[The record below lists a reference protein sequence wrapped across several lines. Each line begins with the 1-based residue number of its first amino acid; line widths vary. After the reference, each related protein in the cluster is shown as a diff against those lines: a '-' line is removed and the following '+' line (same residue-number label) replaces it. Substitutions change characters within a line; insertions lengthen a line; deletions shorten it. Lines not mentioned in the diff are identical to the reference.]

1 MKKVLSNTDEVIHVF
16 AQQTQS
22 EGRNQSRSIFFE
34 GKKIYSYGYHYLLGE
49 FINNEKAIIINNTG
63 YSVTTSKHIGKLG
76 IGTNHYKQFYLTNID
91 IDNVYNEIAKDLI
104 NLGKARKPQ
113 IYLDSIFSLF
123 NQLNEWIDYTKA
135 NKIKHKYV
143 VKKSTSKYIE
153 LKNIV
158 KELEENYN
166 WFLSNLKETHKI
178 AKETKRKK
186 EIDELKIALYKFNS
200 YKTNFFRIGNFD
212 YLRLSKDNTKVETSQ
227 GIKIEISEAKKLYL
241 AIQNKI
247 DIVGYKLGYYTINN
261 INSKSL
267 KAGCHNICIK
277 SVNQIG
283 NKLLTL

>member
-1 MKKVLSNTDEVIHVF
+1 MKKVFSNTDEVIHVF

-22 EGRNQSRSIFFE
+22 EGRNQSRSLFFE

-49 FINNEKAIIINNTG
+49 FINNGKAIIINDNG
-63 YSVTTSKHIGKLG
+63 YSVTTSKHISKLRTA
-76 IGTNHYKQFYLTNID
+76 TNHYKQFNITNID
-91 IDNVYNEIAKDLI
+91 IDNVYNEISKDLI
-104 NLGKARKPQ
+104 SLSKARKPE

-123 NQLNEWIDYTKA
+123 DQLNEWIEYTKE

-158 KELEENYN
+158 KELKENYN
-166 WFLSNLKETHKI
+166 TFLSNLKETQKI

-186 EIDELKIALYKFNS
+186 EVEQLKTALEKFNS

-212 YLRLSKDNTKVETSQ
+212 YLRLSKDSTKVETSQ
-227 GIKIEISEAKKLYL
+227 GVRIDVNEAKKLYL
-241 AIQNKI
+241 AIKNNI
-247 DIVGYKLGYYTINN
+247 DIVGYKLGYYRINH

-277 SVNQIG
+277 NIEQIG
-283 NKLLTL
+283 YKLLTL

>member
-1 MKKVLSNTDEVIHVF
+1 MKKVFSNTDEVIHVF

-22 EGRNQSRSIFFE
+22 EGRNSTRSIYFE

-49 FINNEKAIIINNTG
+49 FINKGKAIIINDKG
-63 YSVTTSKHIGKLG
+63 YSVTTSKHIAKLG
-76 IGTNHYKQFYLTNID
+76 VATNHYKQFYIQNID
-91 IDNVYNEIAKDLI
+91 IDNVYNEISIDLI
-104 NLGKARKPQ
+104 NLGKARKPR
-113 IYLDSIFSLF
+113 IYLHSIFNLF

-135 NKIKHKYV
+135 NKIKHKCV

-158 KELEENYN
+158 KELKENYN
-166 WFLSNLKETHKI
+166 TFLYNLKETQKI
-178 AKETKRKK
+178 AKEIQRKK
-186 EIDELKIALYKFNS
+186 EIQELKIALEKFNS

-212 YLRLSKDNTKVETSQ
+212 YLRLSKDNAKVETSQ
-227 GIKIEISEAKKLYL
+227 GVKIEISEAKKLYS

-247 DIVGYKLGYYTINN
+247 DIVGYKLGYYTINS
-261 INSKSL
+261 INTKSL

-277 SVNQIG
+277 NIEQIG

>member
-1 MKKVLSNTDEVIHVF
+1 MKKVFSNTDEVIHVF
-16 AQQTQS
+16 SQQTQS

-49 FINNEKAIIINNTG
+49 FINDKKAIIINDNG
-63 YSVTTSKHIGKLG
+63 YSVTTSKHIGKLRYA
-76 IGTNHYKQFYLTNID
+76 TNHYKRFNLTNID
-91 IDNVYNEIAKDLI
+91 IENVYNEIAKDLI

-113 IYLDSIFSLF
+113 IYLYSIFSLF
-123 NQLNEWIDYTKA
+123 NELNEWIEYTKS
-135 NKIKHKYV
+135 NKIKNKYV

-158 KELEENYN
+158 KELKENYN
-166 WFLSNLKETHKI
+166 TFLSNLKESEKI

-186 EIDELKIALYKFNS
+186 EVEQLKTSLDKFNS

-212 YLRLSKDNTKVETSQ
+212 YLRLSKDNTNVETSQ

-241 AIQNKI
+241 AIQNEI

-277 SVNQIG
+277 SIQQIG

>member
-1 MKKVLSNTDEVIHVF
+1 MKKVFSNTDEVIHVF

-49 FINNEKAIIINNTG
+49 FINDGKTIIINDRG
-63 YSVTTSKHIGKLG
+63 YSVTTSKHISKLRTA
-76 IGTNHYKQFYLTNID
+76 TNHYKQFHISNID
-91 IDNVYNEIAKDLI
+91 IENVYNEISKDLI
-104 NLGKARKPQ
+104 NLSKARKPK

-123 NQLNEWIDYTKA
+123 NQLNEWIDYTKE
-135 NKIKHKYV
+135 NKIKHKCV

-158 KELEENYN
+158 KELKENYN
-166 WFLSNLKETHKI
+166 TFLSNLKEADKI

-186 EIDELKIALYKFNS
+186 EVEQLKTALEKFNS

-277 SVNQIG
+277 NIEQIG

>member
-1 MKKVLSNTDEVIHVF
+1 MKKVFSNTNEVIHVF

-22 EGRNQSRSIFFE
+22 EGRNSTRSIFFE
-34 GKKIYSYGYHYLLGE
+34 WNRIYSYGYHYLLGE
-49 FINNEKAIIINNTG
+49 FINDGKAIIINNTG

-76 IGTNHYKQFYLTNID
+76 YATNHYKQFNLTNID
-91 IDNVYNEIAKDLI
+91 IENVYNEVSKDLI
-104 NLGKARKPQ
+104 NLSKARKPQ
-113 IYLDSIFSLF
+113 IYLDSIFNLF
-123 NQLNEWIDYTKA
+123 NQLNEWIEYTKA

-158 KELEENYN
+158 KELKENYST
-166 WFLSNLKETHKI
+166 FLSNLKETQKI
-178 AKETKRKK
+178 ANEKKRKK
-186 EIDELKIALYKFNS
+186 EAKQLKTALDKFNS

-227 GIKIEISEAKKLYL
+227 GVTIDVNEAKKLYL
-241 AIQNKI
+241 AIKNNI
-247 DIVGYKLGYYTINN
+247 DIVGYRLGYYTINN

>member
-1 MKKVLSNTDEVIHVF
+1 MKKVFSNTDEVIHVY

-22 EGRNQSRSIFFE
+22 EGRNSTRSIFFE
-34 GKKIYSYGYHYLLGE
+34 SNKIYSYGYHYLLGE
-49 FINNEKAIIINNTG
+49 FINNRKAIIIDSSG
-63 YSVTTSKHIGKLG
+63 YSVTTNKHISKLMYA
-76 IGTNHYKQFYLTNID
+76 TNHYKQFYVTNIH
-91 IDNVYNEIAKDLI
+91 IDNVYIQISNDLI

-123 NQLNEWIDYTKA
+123 NQLNEWIEYTEA

-158 KELEENYN
+158 KELKENYN
-166 WFLSNLKETHKI
+166 SFLSNLKETQKI

-186 EIDELKIALYKFNS
+186 EIEQLKIALDKFNS

-277 SVNQIG
+277 NIEQIG

>member
-1 MKKVLSNTDEVIHVF
+1 MKKVFSNTDEVIHVF

-22 EGRNQSRSIFFE
+22 EGRNQSRSIYFE

-49 FINNEKAIIINNTG
+49 FINDGKTIIINDRG
-63 YSVTTSKHIGKLG
+63 YSVSTSKHISKLR
-76 IGTNHYKQFYLTNID
+76 ISTNHFKQFHITNID
-91 IDNVYNEIAKDLI
+91 IENVYNEISRDLI
-104 NLGKARKPQ
+104 CLGKARKPK

-158 KELEENYN
+158 KELKENYN
-166 WFLSNLKETHKI
+166 TFLSNLKEAEKI

-186 EIDELKIALYKFNS
+186 EIEQLKTALDKFNS
-200 YKTNFFRIGNFD
+200 YKSNFFRIGNFD

-277 SVNQIG
+277 NIEQIG

>member
-1 MKKVLSNTDEVIHVF
+1 MKKIFSNTDEVIHVY

-22 EGRNQSRSIFFE
+22 EGRNTTRSIFFE
-34 GKKIYSYGYHYLLGE
+34 GRKIYSYGYHYLLGE
-49 FINNEKAIIINNTG
+49 FINNGKAIIINDEG
-63 YSVTTSKHIGKLG
+63 YSVTTSKHISKLRTA
-76 IGTNHYKQFYLTNID
+76 TNHYEQFNVTNID
-91 IDNVYNEIAKDLI
+91 IDNVYNEISKDLI
-104 NLGKARKPQ
+104 NLSKARKPQ
-113 IYLDSIFSLF
+113 IYLEGIFSLF
-123 NQLNEWIDYTKA
+123 EQLNEWIEYTKA

-143 VKKSTSKYIE
+143 VKKSISKYRE

-158 KELEENYN
+158 KELKENYN
-166 WFLSNLKETHKI
+166 TFLSNLKEAEKI
-178 AKETKRKK
+178 AKETKRKI
-186 EIDELKIALYKFNS
+186 EIEQLKTALDKFNS
-200 YKTNFFRIGNFD
+200 YKSNFFRIGDFD

-277 SVNQIG
+277 NIEQIG
-283 NKLLTL
+283 NKLLNL

>member
-1 MKKVLSNTDEVIHVF
+1 MKKVFSNTDEVIHVF

-22 EGRNQSRSIFFE
+22 EGRNSTRSIFFE

-49 FINNEKAIIINNTG
+49 FINDGKAIIINDKG
-63 YSVTTSKHIGKLG
+63 YSVTTSKHISKLR
-76 IGTNHYKQFYLTNID
+76 ISTNHFKQFHITNID
-91 IDNVYNEIAKDLI
+91 IENVYNEISKDLVC
-104 NLGKARKPQ
+104 LGKARKPK
-113 IYLDSIFSLF
+113 IYLDSIFNLF

-143 VKKSTSKYIE
+143 VKRSTSKYIE

-158 KELEENYN
+158 KELKENSKY
-166 WFLSNLKETHKI
+166 LSVLKETEKKRKQKEKRQI
-178 AKETKRKK
+178 AKK
-186 EIDELKIALYKFNS
+186 LKIQLEKFYTYNS
-200 YKTNFFRIGNFD
+200 NCFRIGDFD

-277 SVNQIG
+277 NIEQIG
-283 NKLLTL
+283 NKLLNL

>member
-1 MKKVLSNTDEVIHVF
+1 MKKVFSNTDEVIHVF

-49 FINNEKAIIINNTG
+49 FINDKKAIIINDNG
-63 YSVTTSKHIGKLG
+63 YSVTTRKHIVNFC
-76 IGTNHYKQFYLTNID
+76 ISTNHYKQFYTRSID
-91 IDNVYNEIAKDLI
+91 IENVYNEIAKDLI

-123 NQLNEWIDYTKA
+123 NQLNEWIDYTKE
-135 NKIKHKYV
+135 NKIKHKCV

-158 KELEENYN
+158 KELKENYN
-166 WFLSNLKETHKI
+166 TFLSNLKDVEKL

-186 EIDELKIALYKFNS
+186 EIDQLKTALDKFNS
-200 YKTNFFRIGNFD
+200 YKNNFFRIGNFD
-212 YLRLSKDNTKVETSQ
+212 YLRLSKDNTNVETSQ

-241 AIQNKI
+241 AIQNEI

-277 SVNQIG
+277 SIQQIG

>member
-1 MKKVLSNTDEVIHVF
+1 MKKVFSNTDEVIHVF

-22 EGRNQSRSIFFE
+22 EGRNQSRNIFFE
-34 GKKIYSYGYHYLLGE
+34 GETIYSYGYHYLLGE
-49 FINNEKAIIINNTG
+49 FINNRKAIIINDEG

-76 IGTNHYKQFYLTNID
+76 YATNHYKQFNITNID
-91 IDNVYNEIAKDLI
+91 IENVYNEIAKDLI

-123 NQLNEWIDYTKA
+123 NQLNEWIDYTKE
-135 NKIKHKYV
+135 NKIKNKYV

-153 LKNIV
+153 LKNTV
-158 KELEENYN
+158 KELKENYN
-166 WFLSNLKETHKI
+166 TFLSNLKETQKI

-186 EIDELKIALYKFNS
+186 EIEQLKTTLDKFNS
-200 YKTNFFRIGNFD
+200 YETNFFRIGNFD

-227 GIKIEISEAKKLYL
+227 GVKIKISEAKKLYL
-241 AIQNKI
+241 AIQNKV

-267 KAGCHNICIK
+267 KAGCHNICVKNIE
-277 SVNQIG
+277 QIG
-283 NKLLTL
+283 NKLSTL